1 MGRGLETQNL
11 GHADDGGALGVADEH
26 HRSLGLADRRR
37 QGADAGGDAPDL
49 TASLWQ
55 EQGTHTAGVGSHGR
69 FEFAGVPRGLT
80 RLDLLA
86 TGSDSAFR
94 TTLFEI

>member
-1 MGRGLETQNL
+1 MGRLLTL
-11 GHADDGGALGVADEH
+11 AALAALAGC
-26 HRSLGLADRRR
+26 RSVGPAEPPRPPSP
-37 QGADAGGDAPDL
+37 ASISKNEPGGDAPDL